1 MTMRVTLQE
10 VARVAGVSSAT
21 VDRVLNDRDGVRD
34 LTRAHVLSVAR
45 KLGYLDAEPPAAPG
59 RMRLAFLLPQG
70 TNTFIRMLQ
79 SQIEQQAAGL
89 DGIDTLVETIEGF
102 DPPALA
108 ARLSSLRGRIDGLGL
123 IALDHPVVR
132 EAVRSLAQSGVK
144 IVTLVSDIQA
154 IPRMAYIGID
164 NRQAGRLAGYVM
176 GRLLGPGRAGKVAL
190 FAGSLSYRGH
200 QEREMGFRHIL
211 HEEFPALE
219 IVELREI
226 LDDREKAAAE
236 AAALLDRHPDLAA
249 IYNVGGGSAGI
260 GRTLRDR
267 GMSERIVMIG
277 HEATEDNKALLLD
290 GTLDAVI
297 DQNPRVEARESL
309 AALVA
314 AVRGEVYAPI
324 PPRLH
329 VIFRENLPDE

>member
-45 KLGYLDAEPPAAPG
+45 QLGYLPPGEGSG
-59 RMRLAFLLPQG
+59 RIRLAFLLPAG
-70 TNTFIRMLQ
+70 TNSFIRLLQ
-79 SQIEQQAAGL
+79 EQIEQQAATL
-89 DGIDTLVETIEGF
+89 DGIDTVVETIEGF

-108 ARLSSLRGRIDGLGL
+108 DRLHRLRGQIDGLGL

-132 EAVRSLAQSGVK
+132 EAVRGLARSGVR

-154 IPRMAYIGID
+154 IPRLAYVGVD
-164 NRQAGRLAGYVM
+164 NRQAGRLAGYIM
-176 GRLLGPGRAGKVAL
+176 GRFLGPGRVGKVAL

-211 HEEFPALE
+211 HEEFPGLE
-219 IVELREI
+219 IVELREM

-236 AAALLDRHPDLAA
+236 TQALLDRHPDLAA

-260 GRTLRDR
+260 GRTLRAR
-267 GMSERIVMIG
+267 GLSDKIVMVG
-277 HEATEDNKALLLD
+277 HEATAGNKALLLD
-290 GTLDAVI
+290 GTMDAII
-297 DQNPRVEARESL
+297 DQNPRVEARESF
-309 AALVA
+309 AALIA
-314 AVRGEVYAPI
+314 AVKGEVYVPI

-329 VIFRENLPDE
+329 IIFRENLPDE